1 VVDLSADVPKVFA
14 ARCSVDQAVMPQRS
28 GQPGASRVRAL
39 RVRRNCGRKNVVMDI
54 AARALSDLDIA
65 ALATCD
71 AASQIFAKPVPW
83 CA

>member
-1 VVDLSADVPKVFA
+1 
-14 ARCSVDQAVMPQRS
+14 
-28 GQPGASRVRAL
+28 
-39 RVRRNCGRKNVVMDI
+39 MDI

-65 ALATCD
+65 ALAACD